1 VGSITARS
9 CGADVSARAEVWART
24 IRVVTAETLARVGA
38 LLADPSRAAI
48 LLALMDGRAHTGSE
62 LARHVGIAQSTASE
76 HLSKLLDGRMVAVE
90 AQGRHR
96 YFRLADPS
104 VAGLLE
110 TLGMT
115 EVPGPPTPRPPQALA
130 YARTCYDHL
139 AGELAVA
146 IYDGLVAGGHLVD
159 GEYPALTSSGTSFIA
174 GIGVDLESAR
184 SPGRPQARRCL
195 DWTERR
201 HHLAGTA
208 GQALLDAL
216 LTNRWVVSGR
226 RREVRVTD
234 RGRRELAHHFPATAA
249 RP

>member
-9 CGADVSARAEVWART
+9 CGADVSACAEVWART
-24 IRVVTAETLARVGA
+24 IRSVTAETLARVGA

-115 EVPGPPTPRPPQALA
+115 EVPGPPTPRPPPALA

-159 GEYPALTSSGTSFIA
+159 GEYPALTSSGTSFLA